1 MCDFEEEG
9 KGGVEVKGVKML
21 IKFGFYVK
29 PQEFS
34 GEKGI
39 VSFGGG

>member
-9 KGGVEVKGVKML
+9 KRGVEVKGMKML
-21 IKFGFYVK
+21 IKFGFDVK

-39 VSFGGG
+39 VSLGCG